1 MIVSV
6 VVSTE
11 GTLRETLARAGAGI
25 RDGKKLVRARVK
37 DISARDI
44 AVYGPRK
51 GFAGGSLT
59 MFQYRLTDREYNPRE
74 IWSCAPDEV
83 VKAGYGYGPADC

>member
-6 VVSTE
+6 IVSTE
-11 GTLRETLARAGAGI
+11 GTLREAIARAGAGI
-25 RDGKKLVRARVK
+25 RAGKKLMRAR
-37 DISARDI
+37 ARDL

-74 IWSCAPDEV
+74 IWSLPPDEV
-83 VKAGYGYGPADC
+83 VKAGYGYGAADR

>member
-6 VVSTE
+6 IVSTE
-11 GTLRETLARAGAGI
+11 GSLREALARAGAGI
-25 RDGKKLVRARVK
+25 RAGKKLIRARAMDV
-37 DISARDI
+37 

-51 GFAGGSLT
+51 GFAGGTLT
-59 MFQYRLTDREYNPRE
+59 MLQYRLTDREYNPRE
-74 IWSCAPDEV
+74 MWSRAPDEV

>member
-11 GTLRETLARAGAGI
+11 GTLREALARAGAGI
-25 RDGKKLVRARVK
+25 RDGKKLMRVDAK
-37 DISARDI
+37 DI

-51 GFAGGSLT
+51 GFVGGALT
-59 MFQYRLTDREYNPRE
+59 MLQYRLTDREYDDPCE
-74 IWSCAPDEV
+74 MWSKAPDEV
-83 VKAGYGYGPADC
+83 VKAGCGYGAADR